1 MILKYQTVRQLERQ
15 LLAAQRGERRRVVAL
30 SASIFSLCLFV
41 IGAFAVPRI
50 TTACLF
56 LAMGSISIFAY
67 SLLTLDKYQTRR
79 KHLAWKIRNE
89 KNWR

>member
-1 MILKYQTVRQLERQ
+1 MILKYQTVCQLERQ

-30 SASIFSLCLFV
+30 SVSIFSLCVCVL
-41 IGAFAVPRI
+41 GAFAIPTI
-50 TTACLF
+50 TTVCLF
-56 LAMGSISIFAY
+56 GALGSIAIFVY